1 MKPARPAAS
10 QAVPPPGEATPLLAA
25 ALLAGMLALAGALAL
40 PLFFKNPNLG
50 SDSLRC
56 LLPMHNFMAGQGYT
70 TSGIPHLTYP
80 PGFGILA
87 YLVFLLCRDI
97 EMSGMIVNLASYL
110 LLAPLLYLCGR
121 QAFGRQAGL
130 LAAFLAATGPY
141 YLKYSWVN
149 FTDLPFA
156 VFLLLSFYL
165 CLRVL
170 EAGAAPWRGL
180 LLGLALGYAYLVR
193 PEGFQIAGLVVAGLG
208 LLALLAWRGHP
219 WAPPAWPRGPRALLA
234 PLAVGLAFL
243 LLAGPYLLFLH
254 EHTGRWT
261 ISTKFRQ
268 TLIVYGEGVVDG
280 FGTRAMERREASP
293 LLDEAKPFSMPA
305 YIRQQGWKFPLRVWR
320 NLLDEARLL
329 LKIAY
334 PALWPALVLGLWA
347 WLRRRRGQPP
357 GAAPGSWLTPRG
369 IHLAGAVLI
378 FASPLAGLLIFYIND
393 RFLLGYSLF
402 GLLLLAGLTAWLLGR
417 LLPPGRRVLGLLLV
431 ALAGLLSVSGLG
443 QALWPGLPRLLRPPL
458 ALTEVLAER
467 HANAGVRAAGLW
479 LAGQEMGRGRFVVA
493 GVKKL
498 ETFVFY
504 AKGQD
509 ADARLP
515 QVTLLASHT
524 LEQVA
529 AMLKEGQADF
539 LMLDQHYVQ
548 GYPALLRL
556 WQDPGLAPGLGL
568 KLWHADPAGRFM
580 LFKAAE
586 R

>member
-1 MKPARPAAS
+1 MKPAPQAAS
-10 QAVPPPGEATPLLAA
+10 PPGAASPLLDA
-25 ALLAGMLALAGALAL
+25 ALLAGLVALAAALAL
-40 PLFFKNPNLG
+40 PLFLNNPNVG

-70 TSGIPHLTYP
+70 ISGAAHLTYP

-87 YLVFLLCRDI
+87 YLVFLLARDI

-110 LLAPLLYLCGR
+110 LLTPLLYLCGR
-121 QAFGRQAGL
+121 QAFGRAAGL

-165 CLRVL
+165 CLRVM
-170 EAGAAPWRGL
+170 EAGPAPWRGP
-180 LLGLALGYAYLVR
+180 LLGLGLGYAYLVR

-219 WAPPAWPRGPRALLA
+219 WAPPAWPRAPRVLLT
-234 PLAVGLAFL
+234 PLWVGLAFM

-280 FGTRAMERREASP
+280 FDTRAMERREASP
-293 LLDEAKPFSMPA
+293 LLNEAVPLSMPG

-329 LKIAY
+329 IKMAY
-334 PALWPALVLGLWA
+334 PALLPALVLGLWA
-347 WLRRRRGQPP
+347 LVRRRRERGNHSGP
-357 GAAPGSWLTPRG
+357 LITPRG
-369 IHLAGAVLI
+369 VRLAGAMLV
-378 FASPLAGLLIFYIND
+378 FVSPLAGLLIFYIND

-402 GLLLLAGLTAWLLGR
+402 GLLLLAGLNAWLLER
-417 LLPPGRRVLGLLLV
+417 LLPPGRRMLGLGLV
-431 ALAGLLSVSGLG
+431 ALAGLISVSGLG
-443 QALWPGLPRLLRPPL
+443 QTLLPGLPRPLRPPL
-458 ALTEVLAER
+458 ALTEILAER

-479 LAGQEMGRGRFVVA
+479 LASQGMGGGRFVVA

-498 ETFVFY
+498 ETFIFY

-509 ADARLP
+509 PNVGLP
-515 QVTLLASHT
+515 LATLQASHT

-529 AMLKEGQADF
+529 AMLKEGRADF
-539 LMLDQHYVQ
+539 LMLDQHYVHS
-548 GYPALLRL
+548 YPALRRL
-556 WQDPGLAPGLGL
+556 WQDPGLADGLGI
-568 KLWHADPAGRFM
+568 KLWHADPGGRFM
-580 LFKAAE
+580 LFKAE
-586 R
+586 GRTEGR